1 MIADVYIHPAL
12 PALVRVFGS
21 DFNSVEHVIAIN
33 DEDEII
39 LDAQIQDMYYVV
51 DLYDLTISLD
61 DMIKTADEDAPPFKN
76 SRHQHVIE
84 NLIIVPHAFYERAVQ
99 TFQSPLFDN
108 LPLKICASMEEAL
121 SYMEDQQEIAH

>member
-21 DFNSVEHVIAIN
+21 DFNSVEHVLAVN

-61 DMIKTADEDAPPFKN
+61 EMINTADVDAHPFKN
-76 SRHQHVIE
+76 YRHQHVIE
-84 NLIIVPHAFYERAVQ
+84 NLIIVPNSFYETAVQ
-99 TFQSPLFDN
+99 TFQSSIFGD
-108 LPLKICASMEEAL
+108 LPVRICASMEEAL
-121 SYMEDQQEIAH
+121 IYMEGQQEVAH